1 MFLTGEAGTQNT
13 FLSFEVEDLDQETS
27 DLDFSVIHDSGR
39 ISEHCVDIS
48 SHFDIFVS
56 VKGSEGPVC
65 SLVSMVTVTFHDD
78 PADWDPKPKV

>member
-1 MFLTGEAGTQNT
+1 MIQ
-13 FLSFEVEDLDQETS
+13 
-27 DLDFSVIHDSGR
+27 DSGR

-48 SHFDIFVS
+48 SHFDIFLS